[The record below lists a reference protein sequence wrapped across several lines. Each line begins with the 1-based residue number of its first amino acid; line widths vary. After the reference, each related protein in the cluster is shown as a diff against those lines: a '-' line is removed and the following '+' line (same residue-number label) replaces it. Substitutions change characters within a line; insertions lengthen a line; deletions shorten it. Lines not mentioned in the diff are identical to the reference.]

1 MWIRNDDDDDNDDED
16 KNRGR
21 NKDEGEDKGEDEE
34 IDLQSVQSVSQT
46 QGPLVSRLTLVIR
59 VSFMILRIAIVKAR
73 VPELRVETQGW
84 VVIFVRVVKRVVVE
98 MIARTVL

>member
-21 NKDEGEDKGEDEE
+21 NKDEDKGEDKE

-73 VPELRVETQGW
+73 VPELRAETQGW

-98 MIARTVL
+98 MFARTVL